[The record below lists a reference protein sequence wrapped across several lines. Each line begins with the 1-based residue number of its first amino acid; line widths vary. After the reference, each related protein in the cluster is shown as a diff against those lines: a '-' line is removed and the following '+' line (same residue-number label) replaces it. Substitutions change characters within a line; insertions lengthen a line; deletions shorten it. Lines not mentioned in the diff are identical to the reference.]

1 MDSAALLNRVDELPR
16 LPKAISE
23 LLDAV
28 NDDNATVKSI
38 ATKVAH
44 DPLISARV
52 LRLANCAHYGRS
64 REVGTI
70 DEAVV
75 RLGMQTLRT
84 LVLASAVIGAVPK
97 CEGIDLAQFWGQTFE
112 IALYSQEM
120 AKRCGAI
127 PEEAFTCGILHRIGD
142 LLIAAVSPEDA
153 AKIAEAVAQGKDKHE
168 FER

>member
-38 ATKVAH
+38 ATKVSHA
-44 DPLISARV
+44 PLISARV

-75 RLGMQTLRT
+75 RLGM
-84 LVLASAVIGAVPK
+84 
-97 CEGIDLAQFWGQTFE
+97 
-112 IALYSQEM
+112 
-120 AKRCGAI
+120 
-127 PEEAFTCGILHRIGD
+127 
-142 LLIAAVSPEDA
+142 
-153 AKIAEAVAQGKDKHE
+153 
-168 FER
+168 